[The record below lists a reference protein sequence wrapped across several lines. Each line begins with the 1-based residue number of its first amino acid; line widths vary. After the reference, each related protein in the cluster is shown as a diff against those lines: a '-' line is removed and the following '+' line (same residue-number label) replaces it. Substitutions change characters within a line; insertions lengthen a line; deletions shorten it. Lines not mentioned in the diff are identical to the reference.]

1 MFRHPLG
8 LSASLIGALL
18 AIATTVAARASSV
31 FCNAAPEEKVV
42 RSPDG
47 GFAVRIV
54 PGHRDGFEPASPRD
68 ATAPPPVERSA
79 RAVLYEVLAG
89 GSMRQLS
96 TFELNGPWGPYE
108 VLLTNDGQRL
118 VTRGEWCVPSDDF
131 VIYRSDGTFVR
142 GFRSW
147 DLLVDSDRNGPV
159 KWLPDVRIDDERN
172 RLVLEVSGCRRAL
185 DCTQRQVRA
194 IEIDLADGEP
204 VRPPRPLFPF
214 IEPRVTVHPLAA
226 EEQAA
231 LGDFREQ
238 CPEAPAE
245 NVPHLSFAALSKELL
260 FSVTPVYTETARRA
274 RLGGRVV
281 LQLALERRG
290 YGRYHVRCVDVLRDL
305 PMGLGE
311 AASRAMKTWVFRPAA
326 LGQPYAT
333 TTVAVDFAMVEVP
346 PPEN

>member
-8 LSASLIGALL
+8 LSASIIGALL
-18 AIATTVAARASSV
+18 AVAPTVAARASIV
-31 FCNAAPEEKVV
+31 FCRAAPEEKVV
-42 RSPDG
+42 HSPNG
-47 GFAVRIV
+47 RFAVRIV

-68 ATAPPPVERSA
+68 ATAPPPVEQPA
-79 RAVLYEVLAG
+79 RAVLYEMLAG
-89 GSMRQLS
+89 GSMQQLS
-96 TFELNGPWGPYE
+96 TFELHNPWAPFE

-118 VTRGEWCVPSDDF
+118 VTRGNWCIRSHDF
-131 VIYRSDGTFVR
+131 AIYRWDGTFVR
-142 GFRSW
+142 GFRSM

-159 KWLPDVRIDDERN
+159 EWLPDVRIDDETN

-185 DCTQRQVRA
+185 DCTERRVRA

-214 IEPRVTVHPLAA
+214 IEPRVTVHSLAA

-245 NVPHLSFAALSKELL
+245 DIPHLSFATLSKELVD
-260 FSVTPVYTETARRA
+260 SATPIYTETARRA

-281 LQLALERRG
+281 LQLALERRRNG
-290 YGRYHVRCVDVLRDL
+290 FYHVGCVAVLKDV

-311 AASRAMKTWVFRPAA
+311 AASRAMKIWIFRPAA